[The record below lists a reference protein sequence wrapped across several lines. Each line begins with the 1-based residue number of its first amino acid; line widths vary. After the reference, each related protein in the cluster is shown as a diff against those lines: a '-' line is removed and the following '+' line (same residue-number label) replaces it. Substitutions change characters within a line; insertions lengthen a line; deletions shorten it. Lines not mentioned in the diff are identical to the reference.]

1 MSDGDEEMSLDNF
14 AKLLELRKA
23 NPTIPVVP
31 LVEKEGVAVDIHYD
45 KLFARIGESR
55 IGKVYFAEDRIY
67 LDEDLLIEKEAEK
80 LWLDRYEGKELS
92 VEEENEIKRL
102 AEKNVLNLNWKE
114 VIIVNIE
121 SK

>member
-1 MSDGDEEMSLDNF
+1 MRDGEEEMSLDNF
-14 AKLLELRKA
+14 DKLLELRKA

-45 KLFARIGESR
+45 KLFTRIGESR
-55 IGKVYFAEDRIY
+55 LGKVYFDEDRIY
-67 LDEDLLIEKEAEK
+67 LDEDLLVEQEAEK

-92 VEEENEIKRL
+92 EEEENEIKRL

-121 SK
+121 S